1 MRVAR
6 ENERVGA
13 DAAIFVNPV
22 CASISASGF
31 PGRSLTWGI
40 DLAFRIIDMRNRPA
54 FLHDFYGARRNTP
67 QFETARWLN
76 SRTGSK
82 DVEHFVR
89 SQTEEGYIAEIR
101 EAGFV
106 ASVVIGRDTPAISND
121 NDQIHA
127 LVSRHSELVGVGSV
141 DPERLG
147 QHAVDEAER
156 AIRRLELK
164 AINLEP
170 GFGEPARA
178 FDDPLLW
185 PIYEALQDWEAPVFL
200 MTGPTTP
207 NLVLNDPSAI
217 GQVARRFPR
226 LEIVVHHGAWP
237 RVDEMVGVAFLHP
250 NVTLVPD
257 MYIFQPGGRLYVEAA
272 NGALADQVAFG
283 SSYPFRAMRQSADD
297 YEQLG
302 FRDDVLE
309 KVFYG
314 NAARLLKM
322 V

>member
-1 MRVAR
+1 L
-6 ENERVGA
+6 G
-13 DAAIFVNPV
+13 F
-22 CASISASGF
+22 SG
-31 PGRSLTWGI
+31 RNLNQGI
-40 DLAFRIIDMRNRPA
+40 DLALAIIDMRNRPA
-54 FLHDFYGARRNTP
+54 LLHDFYGARRNTRE
-67 QFETARWLN
+67 FETARWFN
-76 SRTGSK
+76 TRTGSK
-82 DVEHFVR
+82 DVEHFAR
-89 SQTEEGYIAEIR
+89 SQTEEGYLAEIR
-101 EAGFV
+101 EAGFD
-106 ASVVIGRDTPAISND
+106 ASVVIGRDTPAIAND

-127 LVSRHSELVGVGSV
+127 LVSRHRELVGAGSV
-141 DPERLG
+141 DPQRLG
-147 QHAVDEAER
+147 RRAVDEADR
-156 AIRRLELK
+156 AVHRLGLK

-170 GFGEPARA
+170 GFSEPAMA

-185 PIYEALQDWEAPVFL
+185 PIYEALDDWRTPVFL

-207 NLVLNDPSAI
+207 NLALNDPSSI
-217 GQVARRFPR
+217 GRVARRFPR

-237 RVDEMVGVAFLHP
+237 RVDEIIGVAFRYP
-250 NVTLVPD
+250 NLTLVPD

-297 YEQLG
+297 YGQLG

-322 V
+322 A